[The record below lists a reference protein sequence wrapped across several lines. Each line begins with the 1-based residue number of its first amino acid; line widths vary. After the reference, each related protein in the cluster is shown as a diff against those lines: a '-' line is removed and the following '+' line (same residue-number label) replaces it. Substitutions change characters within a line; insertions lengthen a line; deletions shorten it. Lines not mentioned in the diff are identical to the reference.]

1 MIEVFKITRNIYD
14 PRVSPYLFFSSRANT
29 RGNNYKLLD
38 HTFHYDLRKQFLLHT
53 SIIYIFDSVCFY
65 VSNGQP
71 QFSTDLD
78 QMWHAASL
86 LPPNGD
92 AWIILQR
99 NRTMPEHR
107 GQFLNASRSGS
118 SYQPRL
124 LSVY

>member
-1 MIEVFKITRNIYD
+1 MIEVFIITRNIYD
-14 PRVSPYLFFSSRANT
+14 PRVSPYLFSVRELTLEVIIINFLIILFIMT
-29 RGNNYKLLD
+29 YVNNFYCTHL
-38 HTFHYDLRKQFLLHT
+38 
-53 SIIYIFDSVCFY
+53 IYIFDSVCLY

-92 AWIILQR
+92 VGVILQR